1 VKRWLGGALL
11 AVVGA
16 AGLVA
21 ALESLSTGFM
31 HVMTVDGGAC
41 GSDGDYVAVHQCSSS
56 DIHLILFGIV
66 GGLVAAVIFGQGS
79 ALLGGPSGAGGL
91 SAWGGGFGLLGW
103 DFLRTQN
110 WISGAVFAALAAG
123 GVCLLLSS
131 LVGNLRRG
139 GRPDSLTVTAQ
150 PLVRAAEMPGVVTA
164 AGGTGLTGMGGLTG
178 AAGWS
183 AAPVPGSVPTPIS
196 GLAPVQFQV
205 PTVAPKPRRQRRSQ
219 RRQARASRGP
229 LGTLSW
235 LAASAAGGTIGALV
249 SASLITFL
257 R

>member
-21 ALESLSTGFM
+21 ALESLSSGFLHIM
-31 HVMTVDGGAC
+31 VADGGQC
-41 GSDGDYVAVHQCSSS
+41 GSDVDSVSVHQCSTS
-56 DIHLILFGIV
+56 DIHLILFGLV
-66 GGLVAAVIFGQGS
+66 GGLVAAIIFGKGS

-91 SAWGGGFGLLGW
+91 SAWSGGFGLLGW

-110 WISGAVFAALAAG
+110 WISGAVFVALAAG
-123 GVCLLLSS
+123 GLGLLLSS
-131 LVGNLRRG
+131 ALGGLRRG
-139 GRPDSLTVTAQ
+139 GRPDPVTMAAQ
-150 PLVRAAEMPGVVTA
+150 PLVRAAGRPGVVTA

-178 AAGWS
+178 TAGWS

-196 GLAPVQFQV
+196 GLVPVPIQV
-205 PTVAPKPRRQRRSQ
+205 PAIVPKPRRQRRSQ
-219 RRQARASRGP
+219 RRPARVSRGP
-229 LGTLSW
+229 LGSLSW
-235 LAASAAGGTIGALV
+235 LAATAGGSTIGVLV